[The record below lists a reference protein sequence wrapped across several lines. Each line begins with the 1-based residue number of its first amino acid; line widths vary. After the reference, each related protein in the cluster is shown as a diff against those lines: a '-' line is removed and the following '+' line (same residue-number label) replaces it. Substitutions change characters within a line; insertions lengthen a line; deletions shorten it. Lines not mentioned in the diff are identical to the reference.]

1 MSTIKAFDPDAALK
15 TDKVVVLELLQ
26 TTLMKQTPGVTEELI
41 SVVIT
46 VSDIM
51 LHARAGTSHAIA
63 VQDCDSEMKLVPDM
77 VIRAPG

>member
-1 MSTIKAFDPDAALK
+1 
-15 TDKVVVLELLQ
+15 
-26 TTLMKQTPGVTEELI
+26 MKQMPGVTEELI

-51 LHARAGTSHAIA
+51 LHARAGTLHAIA

>member
-26 TTLMKQTPGVTEELI
+26 KTLMKQMPGATEELM
-41 SVVIT
+41 SMVMM
-46 VSDIM
+46 VSDMM
-51 LHARAGTSHAIA
+51 LHAAAGTSHAVA